1 MRKLRFD
8 QCKEILE
15 KLGKIEALAL
25 ERLNAAKL
33 PKTPVLSTP
42 SINRQPKPG
51 ITLPPTDAKSFFD
64 TIKMGKNLGGKKEPI
79 QSSKAKLP
87 SFLFSSNP
95 STKIRERMTSE
106 PLIPSKPL
114 LTDDKLIYKKFLSIL
129 AKAKYIIAQV
139 GYLLHYEQI
148 SNSLADLIRDCG
160 KKYNNLAST
169 SSIDINRDKPA
180 ADSRYIE
187 SYSTAVNLNS
197 APSLDLEEEK
207 MQSEKTDVSIFEP
220 IVYSTYLINYIFE
233 THSLLEDLDDQAV
246 KKRVERLQ
254 KYCIGK
260 AKKWYH
266 FKKKAEV
273 EKKYQNLE
281 IVCKI
286 CENKIKIE
294 KMKKHSE
301 LCRIKNESNKEIKD
315 QDNKISEIV
324 FNAFLK
330 SRNLDTSLRVD
341 KINYNKLRNKADG
354 SRGGTPTSSSF
365 AKSLNANL
373 IREIGSE
380 TQIRESPETEY
391 QQEREE
397 LFSRLKGPKR
407 QNTAYLRELKDPLLV
422 RTQTGKS
429 EEPKSS
435 IDLMSRSLG
444 PTDLCDEKNQSGEL
458 ESDPRKKSAV
468 SRFLTRQNLKNEDPQ
483 FLNSE
488 EPSRENISPL
498 DISLHHAKSEIKVF
512 SPDPDD
518 VNFHYFSEPPKSDF
532 DSEISMSMSVDSKQ
546 TEDTK
551 PSEASV
557 NYSNKNNN
565 LLKLFTSSGSDSVP
579 APGTDVSLSDKS
591 ARSSPINNRLLQSSY
606 KKSKFYNENVYT
618 FDSAITPQEDKKEKE
633 GNEEEEKMSKSG
645 LNYHQHN
652 RRLLPQKSGIIEP
665 ERFTSLDSKEFSTRS
680 LRNKQLTMIIPG
692 EQKKEGGMMNKFVNT
707 RLTEDMIKLKLEINK
722 KTDMIKLY
730 KYITTK
736 GNGLLNKDPYHWKLE
751 KERADI
757 THEIN
762 ESLAKINDEE
772 THTFANNFL
781 KVIDKRLQ
789 QGKVF
794 QETKKLMDQL
804 DEDKSPDGQPKQLN
818 LDRLV
823 MLRKTNLQAPPKKMT
838 LFDRSPIGMLRP
850 QSKRSSTTLR
860 NLKGMIEQDLTV
872 QPVASERIR
881 DLYPS
886 RNQPTFGEDGSN
898 GGENSQ
904 TESIN
909 LEDFFEGFNATDN
922 RLKSSRNTSDNSFGK
937 RSGFKATKDD
947 SNPKSPFSEFSGGPI
962 TTNAVDSFP
971 TIGEDEDSH
980 KFITTASPNAQGS
993 FKEINDQIPTITNIE
1008 NENNKTDDDD
1018 VIESSNLNQEAM
1030 TPKID
1035 EKVEQQPPEEKQ
1047 NTPKLTREVTVG
1059 QIGSPFKP
1067 QTSAEKKQKSPN
1079 SKNTTIS
1086 PSKFQQSFFQISQE
1100 GPRHP
1105 EEPGSPETPSFE
1117 IKEPPPIW
1125 RSSTAPTR
1133 NTRKESS
1140 CFNKKEGL
1148 KEIIESLKQS
1158 SSGSIESKNV
1168 EGSRKD
1174 DKLKGSSSEE
1184 SDDSDENNPAY
1195 EQFSR
1200 TPTRNK
1206 TLMSIGKIPQKPK
1219 DQNKML
1225 NFKKK
1230 LLQLDKVSSTSSG
1243 SGPSGQKEEPA
1254 RVPASMYS
1262 SLRKDPRNP
1271 QVFAEDITEE
1281 QNEILEND
1289 ESPTLLESPFIEKG
1303 YFSDTQVKNIR
1314 ASIKK
1319 TQAIG
1324 MDDFELMTLI
1334 SKGAF
1339 GRVWLAKRKA
1349 TNDVYA
1355 MKIINLAERS
1365 TKNLQELESLR
1376 KENKIFG
1383 LAQED
1388 FVVRA
1393 VFTFTH
1399 ETCICFV
1406 MEYMIGGDFGDIL
1419 YNYSALDED
1428 VARFYIAEIVLA
1440 LEYLHSLGIVHRDLK
1455 PDNILLDKN
1464 GHAKLTDFGLSE
1476 SGLSQKMKNGRLVY
1490 EPESPMIVQPRKF
1503 KALTKALVNKEELET
1518 KVGLKLNGK
1527 AMEKKPEGKIRHN
1540 DEKEKHED
1548 DKNENNSKDSDGG
1561 DAGSW
1566 KKIIKKEY
1574 RLIGTPDYMAPEIIL
1589 GQSINNFTIDWWSL
1603 GVILFEFLCGVPPF
1617 NDDSPEKIYDNII
1630 NQRIPWDQ
1638 IKIGY
1643 DEDCMSPEA
1652 ADLIRKLLDYDYTKR
1667 LGANGAAEIK
1677 QDIFFKD
1684 INWETLRKQQAPII
1698 PEQKGETDTT
1708 NFVRMS
1714 GKINQKDKESPFG
1727 IISDDPKN
1735 QKTKDLLEA
1744 ASDKFNMFNYAA
1756 LDSENN
1762 KIAEEALKKKEMEE
1776 KELQHLTDESH
1787 MNCDVPKIYEDI
1799 FNTPK

>member
-1 MRKLRFD
+1 MVSS
-8 QCKEILE
+8 QE
-15 KLGKIEALAL
+15 KVMGSL
-25 ERLNAAKL
+25 
-33 PKTPVLSTP
+33 
-42 SINRQPKPG
+42 
-51 ITLPPTDAKSFFD
+51 D
-64 TIKMGKNLGGKKEPI
+64 TK
-79 QSSKAKLP
+79 
-87 SFLFSSNP
+87 
-95 STKIRERMTSE
+95 
-106 PLIPSKPL
+106 L
-114 LTDDKLIYKKFLSIL
+114 LTF
-129 AKAKYIIAQV
+129 
-139 GYLLHYEQI
+139 
-148 SNSLADLIRDCG
+148 
-160 KKYNNLAST
+160 ST
-169 SSIDINRDKPA
+169 R
-180 ADSRYIE
+180 
-187 SYSTAVNLNS
+187 
-197 APSLDLEEEK
+197 
-207 MQSEKTDVSIFEP
+207 
-220 IVYSTYLINYIFE
+220 
-233 THSLLEDLDDQAV
+233 
-246 KKRVERLQ
+246 
-254 KYCIGK
+254 
-260 AKKWYH
+260 
-266 FKKKAEV
+266 AEV

-330 SRNLDTSLRVD
+330 GRNLDTTLRVD
-341 KINYNKLRNKADG
+341 KNNYNKLRNKVDG

-391 QQEREE
+391 HQEREE

-407 QNTAYLRELKDPLLV
+407 QNTAYLREIKDPLLV
-422 RTQTGKS
+422 RTPTGKS
-429 EEPKSS
+429 EEPKSC
-435 IDLMSRSLG
+435 IDTMSKSFG
-444 PTDLCDEKNQSGEL
+444 PTELYDERNQSGEF
-458 ESDPRKKSAV
+458 ECAHIEGRDSDPRKKSAV
-468 SRFLTRQNLKNEDPQ
+468 SRFLTRQNVKAEDSQ
-483 FLNSE
+483 SVNSE
-488 EPSRENISPL
+488 EPTISPL

-512 SPDPDD
+512 SPDDD
-518 VNFHYFSEPPKSDF
+518 NFRYFSEPPKSDF
-532 DSEISMSMSVDSKQ
+532 DSENSMSMSMDSKQ
-546 TEDTK
+546 TEETK

-557 NYSNKNNN
+557 NYSNKNHN

-579 APGTDVSLSDKS
+579 AASADVSLSDKS
-591 ARSSPINNRLLQSSY
+591 ARSSPLNNRLLQSSY

-618 FDSAITPQEDKKEKE
+618 FDSAITPQEDKKENE
-633 GNEEEEKMSKSG
+633 NNEEEEKMSRSG
-645 LNYHQHN
+645 VNYHQHN
-652 RRLLPQKSGIIEP
+652 RRLLPQRSGIIEP
-665 ERFTSLDSKEFSTRS
+665 ERFTSLDSKEFPTRS
-680 LRNKQLTMIIPG
+680 LRNKQLTMILPG
-692 EQKKEGGMMNKFVNT
+692 ENRKEGGMLSKFVNT
-707 RLTEDMIKLKLEINK
+707 RLTEDMIKLKLDINK

-762 ESLAKINDEE
+762 EYLAKINDEE
-772 THTFANNFL
+772 TRTFANNFL
-781 KVIDKRLQ
+781 KVIDKRIQ

-823 MLRKTNLQAPPKKMT
+823 MLRKTNLQAPMKKT
-838 LFDRSPIGMLRP
+838 TIFDRSPIGMLRP
-850 QSKRSSTTLR
+850 QSKRSSTTLK
-860 NLKGMIEQDLTV
+860 NLKGMIEQDLTAL
-872 QPVASERIR
+872 PSASEKIKT
-881 DLYPS
+881 LYPS

-898 GGENSQ
+898 GGESSQ
-904 TESIN
+904 TESVN
-909 LEDFFEGFNATDN
+909 LEDFFESFNPADN
-922 RLKSSRNTSDNSFGK
+922 NKLKSSRISSDNSFNSFGK
-937 RSGFKATKDD
+937 KSGFRTTKDD
-947 SNPKSPFSEFSGGPI
+947 SNPKSPFSEYSTGPV
-962 TTNAVDSFP
+962 TMNAVDSFP

-980 KFITTASPNAQGS
+980 KFITDAASPKGTL
-993 FKEINDQIPTITNIE
+993 KEINDQIPTITNIE
-1008 NENNKTDDDD
+1008 NENNKTDDEEN
-1018 VIESSNLNQEAM
+1018 VVENSNLNQGAM
-1030 TPKID
+1030 TPKI
-1035 EKVEQQPPEEKQ
+1035 EEEQIISSEEKQ
-1047 NTPKLTREVTVG
+1047 ENTPKLTRELTVG
-1059 QIGSPFKP
+1059 HIGSPFKP
-1067 QTSAEKKQKSPN
+1067 QNSSEKKPKSPN
-1079 SKNTTIS
+1079 AATTVS
-1086 PSKFQQSFFQISQE
+1086 PSKFQQNFFQISHE
-1100 GPRHP
+1100 GSRHP
-1105 EEPGSPETPSFE
+1105 EEPCSPETPSFE

-1133 NTRKESS
+1133 NSRKESS
-1140 CFNKKEGL
+1140 SFHKKEGL
-1148 KEIIESLKQS
+1148 KEIIETLKQS

-1168 EGSRKD
+1168 EGKVKESSS
-1174 DKLKGSSSEE
+1174 SSSEE
-1184 SDDSDENNPAY
+1184 SNDSEQNNPAY
-1195 EQFSR
+1195 QQFSR
-1200 TPTRNK
+1200 NFTRNK
-1206 TLMSIGKIPQKPK
+1206 TIMSGGKVPLPPK

-1243 SGPSGQKEEPA
+1243 SGPSNQKDEAA
-1254 RVPASMYS
+1254 RVPASMFN
-1262 SLRKDPRNP
+1262 SLRKETR
-1271 QVFAEDITEE
+1271 VFAEDITEE
-1281 QNEILEND
+1281 QNEILENED

-1303 YFSDTQVKNIR
+1303 YFSDTQVKSMR
-1314 ASIKK
+1314 APIKK
-1319 TQAIG
+1319 TPTIG
-1324 MDDFELMTLI
+1324 MDDFELLTLI

-1349 TNDVYA
+1349 TNDIYA

-1365 TKNLQELESLR
+1365 SKNFQELESLR

-1383 LAQED
+1383 LVQED

-1428 VARFYIAEIVLA
+1428 VARFYIAEIILA
-1440 LEYLHSLGIVHRDLK
+1440 LEYLHSLGIIHRDLK

-1490 EPESPMIVQPRKF
+1490 EPESPMIVQRKF
-1503 KALTKALVNKEELET
+1503 KALSKAQANKEELEA

-1527 AMEKKPEGKIRHN
+1527 AMEKKPEGKIKHN

-1548 DKNENNSKDSDGG
+1548 DKDSKDSDEG
-1561 DAGSW
+1561 DAGSR
-1566 KKIIKKEY
+1566 KKIIKKEH

-1603 GVILFEFLCGVPPF
+1603 GVMLFEFLCGVPPF
-1617 NDDSPEKIYDNII
+1617 NDDSPEKIYDNIV

-1652 ADLIRKLLDYDYTKR
+1652 ADLIRKLLDYDFNKR
-1667 LGANGAAEIK
+1667 LGANGASEIK

-1698 PEQKGETDTT
+1698 PEQKSETDTT

-1727 IISDDPKN
+1727 IIKDDPKN
-1735 QKTKDLLEA
+1735 VIYLGNLP
-1744 ASDKFNMFNYAA
+1744 S
-1756 LDSENN
+1756 
-1762 KIAEEALKKKEMEE
+1762 
-1776 KELQHLTDESH
+1776 LTS
-1787 MNCDVPKIYEDI
+1787 
-1799 FNTPK
+1799 FL